1 MYRYGVA
8 MRTLALFAVAVGCSK
23 ASEPA
28 VAARELGTL
37 GLVADLAEADRV
49 IPYIDGGGTRI
60 VLSDR
65 QSGDARNPYGVF
77 LTTCEVREMPCTLSE
92 EQASLD
98 RNLGNVEY
106 PRQDTS
112 DGGWHLEYRQMQPES
127 AQVGV
132 SIVKTINGAK
142 WHCHGYTYV
151 ASQLRELRDVCRSV
165 RGK

>member
-1 MYRYGVA
+1 
-8 MRTLALFAVAVGCSK
+8 MRMPALLVAVAAAGCSGDK
-23 ASEPA
+23 THA

-37 GLVADLAEADRV
+37 GLVADLAEPDRV
-49 IPYIDGGGTRI
+49 IPYMDGGGTRI

-77 LTTCEVREMPCTLSE
+77 LTACDVREKPCTLAE
-92 EQASLD
+92 EQAQLD
-98 RNLGNVEY
+98 RDLGIGIVEY
-106 PRQDTS
+106 PRQDTI

-132 SIVKTINGAK
+132 TIVKTIGGTK

-151 ASQLRELRDVCRSV
+151 PSQLRELRDVCRSV